1 MNSITADVLLGLLLA
16 SPWLVASLYF
26 WRMTGRDDAIAPS
39 LGEQARARWL
49 S

>member
-26 WRMTGRDDAIAPS
+26 WHVAGRDDAIAPS
-39 LGEQARARWL
+39 LGERARARWL

>member
-1 MNSITADVLLGLLLA
+1 MNSITADVLLGALFA
-16 SPWLVASLYF
+16 SPWLVASMYF
-26 WRMTGRDDAIAPS
+26 WRKSGRDDAIAPS